1 VKPHYERIRRVKTHS
16 GATAIQVGSYRGK
29 LFQLTK
35 HIGSSKD
42 TKKITELVSMAEEYI
57 CTHSPQLALN
67 FNTASEEILFKKGIH
82 VEKSCLEEAYTY
94 LSSVYTKLGL
104 STLES
109 DILKHFS
116 MIRVLEPASKAKSII
131 LLQKYF
137 DITYRKT
144 TVFRELAKLSSL
156 KEDIIRIVI
165 QYAKDNLSF
174 DFSLVFYDVTTLYF
188 ETHTQDEFRRNGFS
202 KDNKINQPQVL
213 IGLVVNA
220 LGFPIYYDIFK
231 GNTFEGKTIIPV
243 ITKLKKQYSIQ
254 KFTVVA
260 DAGMLSEENLTELEK
275 QSINY
280 VVGARVGNLKL
291 EEAQTIA
298 NGLGKV
304 DKKILRKDSII
315 YEYSLVRAKKDKADN
330 DKQVSK
336 AEYYLQN
343 PAKVMKRS
351 MFLANDG
358 KKKFILNET
367 LIERHRLLEGIKGY
381 RTNITD
387 VANKLLIARYK
398 DLWRVEKSFRI
409 AKSDLEARPIYHRRE
424 NSIQYHILIVFI
436 ALCMAKV
443 IEMEKQESIQKV
455 MESLKDKWTLTL
467 VDEISRNSLNLP
479 LIKNHTNWETQDIYQ

>member
-1 VKPHYERIRRVKTHS
+1 
-16 GATAIQVGSYRGK
+16 
-29 LFQLTK
+29 
-35 HIGSSKD
+35 
-42 TKKITELVSMAEEYI
+42 
-57 CTHSPQLALN
+57 
-67 FNTASEEILFKKGIH
+67 
-82 VEKSCLEEAYTY
+82 
-94 LSSVYTKLGL
+94 
-104 STLES
+104 
-109 DILKHFS
+109 
-116 MIRVLEPASKAKSII
+116 
-131 LLQKYF
+131 
-137 DITYRKT
+137 
-144 TVFRELAKLSSL
+144 
-156 KEDIIRIVI
+156 
-165 QYAKDNLSF
+165 
-174 DFSLVFYDVTTLYF
+174 VTTLYF

-260 DAGMLSEENLTELEK
+260 DAGMLSEENLIELEK
-275 QSINY
+275 QSIDY

-298 NGLGKV
+298 KGLGKV

-315 YEYSLVRAKKDKADN
+315 YEYSLVRARKDKADN

-336 AEYYLQN
+336 AEYLLQN

-381 RTNITD
+381 RTNITE
-387 VANKLLIARYK
+387 VADKLLIERYK

-436 ALCMAKV
+436 ALCIAKV

-467 VDEISRNSLNLP
+467 VDEISRNSLKLTLDKKP
-479 LIKNHTNWETQDIYQ
+479 H

>member
-1 VKPHYERIRRVKTHS
+1 MKPHYERIRRVKTHS

-42 TKKITELVSMAEEYI
+42 TKKITELVRMAEEYI
-57 CTHSPQLALN
+57 RTHSPQLALN

-104 STLES
+104 STLEN

-165 QYAKDNLSF
+165 QYAKDNLNF

-298 NGLGKV
+298 KGLGKV
-304 DKKILRKDSII
+304 DKKILREDSII

-336 AEYYLQN
+336 AEYYVQN

-387 VANKLLIARYK
+387 VADKLLIARYK

-455 MESLKDKWTLTL
+455 MESLKVKDKWTLTL
-467 VDEISRNSLNLP
+467 VDEISRNSLKLTLDKKP
-479 LIKNHTNWETQDIYQ
+479 H